1 MSSLDRSIGFRVASS
16 DGYVGTVKEVV
27 YGAEEGPSALI
38 IATELAAIPLALV
51 GVEEVLH
58 CSNDAAAVILS
69 PAWRDSAVEMS
80 VAAQVA

>member
-27 YGAEEGPSALI
+27 YGAEDGPSALI

-69 PAWRDSAVEMS
+69 PTWRDSAVEMS

>member
-58 CSNDAAAVILS
+58 CSNDAAAVIVS
-69 PAWRDSAVEMS
+69 PTWRDSAVEMS